1 MPRRTM
7 VANRDNLHEVVAAL
21 RPDLRLLSRK
31 ELDQAIALLVDAR
44 ERGRP
49 LEGIPPIN
57 PSPRMSQGG
66 E

>member
-7 VANRDNLHEVVAAL
+7 IANRDNLHEVVAAL
-21 RPDLRLLSRK
+21 RPDLRLMTRK

-49 LEGIPPIN
+49 WESVPPIN
-57 PSPRMSQGG
+57 PGASASHGG